1 MLFRSYF
8 ETYVKKNK
16 WTKFTAVGYNDN
28 GSTKSDELIIP
39 AISAT
44 ISSQQDNLNISIS
57 NKTIKVT
64 TNLND
69 DTRQVKYSIL
79 SPQISADYP
88 AQQGIINIG
97 DNIDIAS
104 LSPGLYIVVCTTE
117 TASETQKFLV
127 H

>member
-1 MLFRSYF
+1 M
-8 ETYVKKNK
+8 KHP
-16 WTKFTAVGYNDN
+16 
-28 GSTKSDELIIP
+28 LIIP